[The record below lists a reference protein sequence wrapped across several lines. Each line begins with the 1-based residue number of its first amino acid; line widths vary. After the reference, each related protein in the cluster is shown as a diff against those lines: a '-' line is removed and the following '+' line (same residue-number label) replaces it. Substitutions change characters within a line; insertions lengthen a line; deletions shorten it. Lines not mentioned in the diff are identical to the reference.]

1 MNKQSIIGLILIFAI
16 FMGYMW
22 WMSPSKEELSKMRAT
37 QDSIAQAY
45 KDSVAIADSISLVRD
60 SLMAAAQA
68 GDSSALASLNPE
80 KKMPDMGAFNASA
93 SGNRYMLKID
103 NGKMALEIST
113 EGASVQR
120 VTLAEK
126 DYLSFDSLPLTL
138 VTPSEDNM
146 NLVFG
151 TQDNRVVNTKNLVF
165 VPFVDGNKL
174 TGAKEWKIEDS
185 TVLSLRAYAQP
196 LSNDSTMQDAA
207 SEDQYLEFRYI
218 LKPNSYEVGFDIAF
232 HNLDNVV
239 QRVPYM
245 DFQWNNRLLR
255 QEKVDPGMKN
265 ARNRQKDPERMYTNL
280 YYKPVSDK
288 PDALSMSR
296 DDDKQ
301 VKTSLEWIAY
311 KQQFFTSILMAQ
323 DSMQFQNADV
333 KTFTDK
339 EDTADNYLVSMSS
352 TIGIPYENGNGTMA
366 LQLYYGPSKYHE
378 LRGMH
383 RGFERMIPLGWGF
396 FLTQWFCRFVILPA
410 FDFLSGFITNYGI
423 IIILLTLF
431 IKIVLFPLTFKS
443 YQTTAI
449 MRILKPEIDA
459 LNKKYPNQ
467 DQMMQKQQAMSRL
480 QKSAGISPL
489 AGCLPMLVQLPIL
502 WGMYRFFP
510 TSIELR
516 QQPFLWCDDLSTY
529 DSILDF
535 GFDIPLYGNH
545 ISLFCLLMFGMQ
557 MLYTFYT
564 MKGQN
569 QTQGMPGMKFMMY
582 LMPFMMLFIFNSQSA
597 ALNIYYLLNLV
608 ITMAEMILIRQ
619 FTSEKKVRARMV
631 AYENNAK
638 GKTPKKS
645 KFQKRLEEMQRMS
658 EQMQKQQGRR

>member
-1 MNKQSIIGLILIFAI
+1 MNKQSIIGLVLIFAI

-22 WMSPSKEELSKMRAT
+22 WMAPSKEKMAEMRAT
-37 QDSIAQAY
+37 QDSLAKAY
-45 KDSVAIADSISLVRD
+45 QDSMARADSVSLVRD
-60 SLMAAAQA
+60 SLMAAAKA
-68 GDSSALASLNPE
+68 GDSTALASLNPQ
-80 KKMPDMGAFNASA
+80 KQVPDMGAFNASA
-93 SGNRYMLKID
+93 SGNRQTLKID
-103 NGKMALEIST
+103 NGLMALEIST

-126 DYLSFDSLPLTL
+126 DYRTFDSLPLVL

-165 VPFVDGNKL
+165 VPFVNGEAVASTNEL
-174 TGAKEWKIEDS
+174 KIEDS
-185 TVLSLRAYAQP
+185 TVLSLRAFAKAP
-196 LSNDSTMQDAA
+196 TNDSAA
-207 SEDQYLEFRYI
+207 QAATDKEQYLEFRYTF
-218 LKPNSYEVGFDIAF
+218 KPNAYEVGFDIVF
-232 HNLDNVV
+232 HNLDNIV

-245 DFQWNNRLLR
+245 DLQWNNRLTR

-280 YYKPVSDK
+280 YYKPVSDR

-311 KQQFFTSILMAQ
+311 KQQFFTSILMAR
-323 DSMQFQNADV
+323 DGLQFQNADV
-333 KTFTDK
+333 KTYTDK
-339 EDTADNYLVSMSS
+339 EDTAGNYLVSMGS

-378 LRGMH
+378 LREMH
-383 RGFERMIPLGWGF
+383 RDFERMIPLGWGF
-396 FLTQWFCRFVILPA
+396 FLTQWFCRFVIIPA
-410 FDFLSGFITNYGI
+410 FNFLSGFVSNYGI

-443 YQTTAI
+443 YQTTAV

-459 LNKKYPNQ
+459 LNKKFPNQ

-516 QQPFLWCDDLSTY
+516 QQSFLWCNDLSTY

-557 MLYTFYT
+557 MFYTFYT
-564 MKGQN
+564 MKSQN
-569 QTQGMPGMKFMMY
+569 TTQGMPGMKLMMY
-582 LMPFMMLFIFNSQSA
+582 FMPFMMLFIFNSQSA

-608 ITMAEMILIRQ
+608 ITMAEMMLIRQ

-638 GKTPKKS
+638 GKAPKKS
-645 KFQKRLEEMQRMS
+645 KFQARLEEMQRMS
-658 EQMQKQQGRR
+658 EQMKKQQGRR